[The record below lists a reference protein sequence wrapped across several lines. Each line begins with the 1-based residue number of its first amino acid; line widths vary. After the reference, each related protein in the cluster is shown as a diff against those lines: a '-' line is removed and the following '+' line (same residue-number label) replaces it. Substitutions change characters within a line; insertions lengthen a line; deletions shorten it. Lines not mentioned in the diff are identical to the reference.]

1 LIEVN
6 CIIKRKVLIRTFKK
20 ETMPI
25 YHKLGNIPP
34 KRHTQFRKPNGDL
47 YYEQLYGTVGFDGMS
62 TNSYHEQRPTQ
73 LKEIRKQYSVAP
85 KIAKANN
92 IQSYKLR
99 GFDVAPQDD
108 FLESRKIVLT
118 NSDCHI
124 VLAAPRKSTTDY
136 FYKNT
141 DSDEVIFIH
150 QGTGKLRTMLG
161 NLNFKYG
168 DYLVIP
174 RGMIYKIDFDSEDN
188 RLFIV
193 ESHSP
198 VYTPKQ
204 YRNWFG
210 QLLEHAPFCERD
222 IRRPNELE
230 TYNEK
235 GDFVIK
241 VKKKDEIFEM
251 VYASH
256 PFDVI
261 GYDGFN
267 YPYAFSIHDFEP
279 ITGRIHLPPPIHQTF
294 ETNAFVICSFVPR
307 LYDYHPLSIPAPY
320 NHSNIDADEVLYYVD
335 GDFMSRNDVK
345 PGNISLHP
353 AGIPHGPH
361 PGAVERSIGKKETL
375 ELAVMIDTF
384 KPLMV
389 TEEAMHIA
397 DDTYYQSWLED

>member
-1 LIEVN
+1 
-6 CIIKRKVLIRTFKK
+6 
-20 ETMPI
+20 MPI
-25 YHKLGNIPP
+25 YHKLGEIPR
-34 KRHTQFRKPNGDL
+34 KRHTQFRKSNGDL
-47 YYEQLYGTVGFDGMS
+47 YYEQLFGTVGFDGMS
-62 TNSYHEQRPTQ
+62 TNMYHEQRPTQ
-73 LKEIRKQYSVAP
+73 VKEIRKQYSVAP
-85 KIAKANN
+85 KIANANN

-99 GFDVAPQDD
+99 GFEVAPQDD

-150 QGTGKLRTMLG
+150 KGTGKLRTMLG
-161 NLNFKYG
+161 NLNFSYG
-168 DYLVIP
+168 DYLVVP
-174 RGMIYKIDFDSEDN
+174 RGMIYKIDFDTEDN

-193 ESHSP
+193 ESRRP

-210 QLLEHAPFCERD
+210 QLLEHSPFCERD
-222 IRRPNELE
+222 IRRPEELE
-230 TYNEK
+230 TNNEK
-235 GDFVIK
+235 GEFIIK
-241 VKKKDEIFEM
+241 IKKKDEIFEM

-256 PFDVI
+256 PFDVV
-261 GYDGFN
+261 GYDGYN

-279 ITGRIHLPPPIHQTF
+279 ITGRIHLPPPVHQTF
-294 ETNAFVICSFVPR
+294 ETDAFVICSFVPR
-307 LYDYHPLSIPAPY
+307 LYDYHPLAIPAPY

-361 PGAVERSIGKKETL
+361 PGAAERSIGKKETL
-375 ELAVMIDTF
+375 ELAVMVDTF

-389 TEEAMHIA
+389 TEEAMKIA
-397 DDTYYQSWLED
+397 DDTYYQSWLEE

>member
-1 LIEVN
+1 
-6 CIIKRKVLIRTFKK
+6 
-20 ETMPI
+20 MPI
-25 YHKLGNIPP
+25 YHKLGEIPR

-47 YYEQLYGTVGFDGMS
+47 YYEQLIGTVGFDGMS
-62 TNSYHEQRPTQ
+62 TNAYHEQRPTQ
-73 LKEIRKQYSVAP
+73 VKEIKSQYSVAP
-85 KIAKANN
+85 KNAIENN
-92 IQSYKLR
+92 IKSYKLR
-99 GFDVAPQDD
+99 GFEVAPQDD
-108 FLESRKIVLT
+108 YLESRKIVLT

-124 VLAAPRKSTTDY
+124 VLASTRKSMTDY

-150 QGTGKLRTMLG
+150 KGTGKLRTMLG
-161 NLNFKYG
+161 NLDFQYG
-168 DYLVIP
+168 DYLVVP
-174 RGMIYKIDFDSEDN
+174 RGMIYKMDFDDEDN

-210 QLLEHAPFCERD
+210 QLLEHSPFCERD
-222 IRRPNELE
+222 IRRPEELE
-230 TYNEK
+230 TYNES
-235 GDFVIK
+235 GEFVVK
-241 VKKKDEIFEM
+241 VKKKDEIFEI

-294 ETNAFVICSFVPR
+294 ESSAFVICSFVPR

-335 GDFMSRNDVK
+335 GDFMSRNDVG

-353 AGIPHGPH
+353 AGIAHGPH
-361 PGAVERSIGKKETL
+361 PGAAERSIGKKETL
-375 ELAVMIDTF
+375 ELAVMVDTF

-389 TEEAMHIA
+389 TEEAMKIA
-397 DDTYYQSWLED
+397 DDTYYQSWLEK

>member
-1 LIEVN
+1 
-6 CIIKRKVLIRTFKK
+6 
-20 ETMPI
+20 MPF
-25 YHKLGNIPP
+25 YHKLGKIPP

-47 YYEQLYGTVGFDGMS
+47 YYEQLFGTVGFDGMS

-73 LKEIRKQYSVAP
+73 VKEIRSQYSVAP
-85 KIAKANN
+85 AIAKSNN

-141 DSDEVIFIH
+141 DSDEMIFIH
-150 QGTGKLRTMLG
+150 KGSGKLRTIYG
-161 NLNFKYG
+161 NLDFKYG
-168 DYLVIP
+168 DYLIIP
-174 RGMIYKIDFDSEDN
+174 RGIIYKIDFDTEEN

-193 ESHSP
+193 ESHAP
-198 VYTPKQ
+198 IYTPKQ

-210 QLLEHAPFCERD
+210 QLLEHSPYCERD
-222 IRRPNELE
+222 IRRPDELE
-230 TYNEK
+230 THNEL
-235 GDFVIK
+235 GDFIIK

-251 VYASH
+251 VYATH
-256 PFDVI
+256 PFDVV
-261 GYDGFN
+261 GYDGYN

-279 ITGRIHLPPPIHQTF
+279 ITGRIHLPPPVHQTF
-294 ETNAFVICSFVPR
+294 ETTAFVVCSFVPR

-320 NHSNIDADEVLYYVD
+320 NHSNIDSDEVLYYVD

-361 PGAVERSIGKKETL
+361 PGAAERSIGKKETL
-375 ELAVMIDTF
+375 ELAVMVDTF

-389 TEEAMHIA
+389 TEEAMKIA
-397 DDTYYQSWLED
+397 DNDYFKSWLD